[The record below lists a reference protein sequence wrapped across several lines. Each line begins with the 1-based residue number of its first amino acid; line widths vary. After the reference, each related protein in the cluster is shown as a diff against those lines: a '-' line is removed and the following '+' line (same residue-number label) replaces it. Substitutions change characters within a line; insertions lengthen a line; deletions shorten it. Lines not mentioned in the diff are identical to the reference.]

1 MISLKVREHL
11 QQLQVALAES
21 ALREQE
27 HKEAKAKAERERAE
41 AEGSSVVKTFIK
53 ELAKMAHELLDEL
66 KRVAGR
72 RSTKRK
78 RPPSTIARGPG
89 STRQLK
95 G

>member
-1 MISLKVREHL
+1 M
-11 QQLQVALAES
+11 
-21 ALREQE
+21 
-27 HKEAKAKAERERAE
+27 
-41 AEGSSVVKTFIK
+41 KTFIK